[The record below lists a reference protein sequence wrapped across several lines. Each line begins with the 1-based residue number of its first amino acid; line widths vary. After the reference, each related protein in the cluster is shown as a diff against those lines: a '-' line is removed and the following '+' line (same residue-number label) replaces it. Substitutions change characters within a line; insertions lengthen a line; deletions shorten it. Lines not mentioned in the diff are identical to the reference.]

1 MTNSYQKMK
10 DIAKKSMKILHVIG
24 NISPRF
30 GGPSVVCKEI
40 CRELSEAGHDVVVY
54 TTNADYPHGILDV
67 PVNKPVSQGNYFIYY
82 FSIQFESYLF
92 SFNLLVNLFH
102 HIKKYD
108 IVHIHGLYRFP
119 QTVAAYLAR
128 LYKIPYIITTHG
140 SLEPFLYNQKRY
152 FLAKRIHEMLVEF
165 PNINKA
171 SGIHCTSKQEKESI
185 RNLNLKA
192 SGIVIP
198 NGLDISVYNT
208 LPSKGTFRKKN
219 NLGKKKLILH
229 LGRIHF
235 VKGLDILIKAF
246 ATVGRRRDDL
256 HLILAGP
263 DNDGYGEIVRSLIL
277 QEGVENNVTF
287 TGTLS
292 GMEKLAALNDADIFV
307 LPSYSESF
315 GVAIIEAMAC
325 NLPVVISNR
334 VNIWREIQDAG
345 AGLVTSCDA
354 DEVAMA
360 LKCLLDDVSIR
371 FRMGVRGRAAAKEQ
385 YAWPRIVDQMTQ
397 VYRILIAEKAA
408 GKRRLN
414 K

>member
-1 MTNSYQKMK
+1 MK

-30 GGPSVVCKEI
+30 GGPAVVCKEM
-40 CRELSEAGHDVVVY
+40 CHELSEAGHEVVVY
-54 TTNADYPHGILDV
+54 TTNADYPHGTLDV
-67 PVNKPVSQGNYFIYY
+67 PVNKPVSQGKYYIYY
-82 FSIQFESYLF
+82 FSIQFEPYLF
-92 SFNLLVNLFH
+92 SLNLLANLFR
-102 HIKKYD
+102 HIKEYD

-119 QTVAAYLAR
+119 QTVAGYLAR
-128 LYKIPYIITTHG
+128 LYEIPYIIGPHG
-140 SLEPFLYNQKRY
+140 SLAPFLYNQKRH
-152 FLAKRIHEMLVEF
+152 FLTKRIHEMLVEF

-171 SGIHCTSKQEKESI
+171 SGIHCTNKQEKESM
-185 RNLNLKA
+185 RHLNLKTR
-192 SGIVIP
+192 GIVIP
-198 NGLDISVYNT
+198 NGIDISVFNA
-208 LPSKGTFRKKN
+208 LPSKGTFREKY

-229 LGRIHF
+229 FGRIHF

-246 ATVGRRRDDL
+246 ATLVKKSDNL

-263 DNDGYGEIVRSLIL
+263 DNDGYGERLRSLIL
-277 QEGVENNVTF
+277 QEGVENNVTL
-287 TGTLS
+287 TGMLK

-354 DEVAMA
+354 DEVAKA
-360 LKCLLDDVSIR
+360 LKSLLDDVSIR
-371 FRMGVRGRAAAKEQ
+371 FRMGVRGRAAAREQ
-385 YAWPRIVDQMTQ
+385 YAWPRIVEQLTQ
-397 VYRILIAEKAA
+397 VYSELIETNSF
-408 GKRRLN
+408 KRRN
-414 K
+414 PSK

>member
-1 MTNSYQKMK
+1 
-10 DIAKKSMKILHVIG
+10 MKILHVIG

-30 GGPSVVCKEI
+30 GGPSVVCKEM
-40 CRELSEAGHDVVVY
+40 CRELSEAGHEVVVY

-67 PVNKPVSQGNYFIYY
+67 PVNKPVLQGNYFIYY

-92 SFNLLVNLFH
+92 SLNLLANLFR
-102 HIKKYD
+102 HIKEYD

-119 QTVAAYLAR
+119 QTVAGYLAR
-128 LYKIPYIITTHG
+128 LYEIPYIIRPHG
-140 SLEPFLYNQKRY
+140 SLDPFLYNQKKH
-152 FLAKRIHEMLVEF
+152 FLTKRIHEMLVEF

-171 SGIHCTSKQEKESI
+171 SGIHYTNKQEKESI
-185 RNLNLKA
+185 RHLNLKA
-192 SGIVIP
+192 PGIVIP
-198 NGLDISVYNT
+198 NGLDISVFSA
-208 LPSKGTFRKKN
+208 LPSKGTFRKKY
-219 NLGKKKLILH
+219 NLGKKKLILY

-263 DNDGYGEIVRSLIL
+263 DNDGYGEIVRSFIL
-277 QEGVENNVTF
+277 QEGVENNVTL
-287 TGTLS
+287 TGMLK

-354 DEVAMA
+354 DEVAKA
-360 LKCLLDDVSIR
+360 LKSLLDEVSIR
-371 FRMGVRGRAAAKEQ
+371 FRMGE
-385 YAWPRIVDQMTQ
+385 
-397 VYRILIAEKAA
+397 A
-408 GKRRLN
+408 GKMLVN
-414 K
+414 KTYNWDVVVNDMLKAYQDIVEHSRHKNYHQKIS